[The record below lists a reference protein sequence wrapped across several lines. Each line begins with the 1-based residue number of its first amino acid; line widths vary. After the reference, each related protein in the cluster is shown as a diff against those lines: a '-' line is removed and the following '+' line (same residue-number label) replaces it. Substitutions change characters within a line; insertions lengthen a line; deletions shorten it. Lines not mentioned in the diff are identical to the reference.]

1 MIKVEKIVR
10 NYISALNGDSEAIK
24 WANDKRKAEYDTYD
38 DDELKHCVDE
48 VFDCI

>member
-24 WANDKRKAEYDTYD
+24 WAYDKRKAEYDTYD
-38 DDELKHCVDE
+38 DELKHCVDE
-48 VFDCI
+48 IFDYI